1 MVETII
7 MPEQLKISPTI
18 LQCVKTSQHRN
29 TSAQLVAR
37 YFLLKK
43 QQIITQQFPL
53 HTIKYHQKI
62 FKASYNLTFQIHEDK
77 EPKGEKRKRRGEGSD
92 DDIETKSCQ
101 KYIVTG
107 KLSKLNIPI

>member
-1 MVETII
+1 MVETIV

-18 LQCVKTSQHRN
+18 LQCAKTSQHRN
-29 TSAQLVAR
+29 MSAQLVAR

-53 HTIKYHQKI
+53 HTIKYHQKN
-62 FKASYNLTFQIHEDK
+62 FKASYNLTFQIYEDK

-101 KYIVTG
+101 KYIITG

>member
-1 MVETII
+1 M
-7 MPEQLKISPTI
+7 QR
-18 LQCVKTSQHRN
+18 HHN
-29 TSAQLVAR
+29 TEIHLHNLWPGI
-37 YFLLKK
+37 LLKK

-53 HTIKYHQKI
+53 HTIKYPKKI
-62 FKASYNLTFQIHEDK
+62 FKASYNLTFQIHKDR
-77 EPKGEKRKRRGEGSD
+77 EPKGEKRKRGKGSD

>member
-1 MVETII
+1 

-18 LQCVKTSQHRN
+18 LQCAKTSQHRN

-37 YFLLKK
+37 FFFFYIKK

-53 HTIKYHQKI
+53 HTIKYHQKF

-77 EPKGEKRKRRGEGSD
+77 EPKGEKRKRRGKGSD